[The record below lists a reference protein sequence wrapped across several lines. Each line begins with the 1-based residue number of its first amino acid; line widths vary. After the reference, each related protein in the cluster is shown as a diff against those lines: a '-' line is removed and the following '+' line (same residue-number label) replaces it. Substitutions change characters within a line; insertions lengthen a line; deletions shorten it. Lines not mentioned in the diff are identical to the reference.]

1 MADLEDLR
9 QRIDDL
15 PKYRYDTKTADGTA
29 TKFQV
34 SKYPIESN
42 TGTVTV
48 AGVVYGTGNY
58 TLNGTAGLLAFGTA
72 PTNAA
77 QVVAEYNCTQLN
89 GTLLGDILTR
99 NGNVLDLAA
108 AEALEVR
115 AAGAAAF
122 FSFIS
127 GDVKVDKKGIAK
139 AYMELAEHLRK
150 NYYASERQGA
160 VDTSVELTHMDQEQ
174 EYGD

>member
-42 TGTVTV
+42 SGTITV
-48 AGVVYGTGNY
+48 GGSVYGSSGY
-58 TLNGTAGLLAFGTA
+58 TLNGTSGVVSFTSAPSNGT
-72 PTNAA
+72 
-77 QVVAEYNCTQLN
+77 QIIAEYTCTQLN
-89 GTLLGDILTR
+89 GTHLNDILTK
-99 NGNVLDLAA
+99 NGQDVELAA

-115 AAGAAAF
+115 AAGAASY
-122 FSFIS
+122 FSFVS
-127 GDVKVDKKGIAK
+127 GDVKIDKTKIATDFMK
-139 AYMELAEHLRK
+139 LAEQIRA
-150 NYYASERQGA
+150 NYYAPERQA
-160 VDTSVELTHMDQEQ
+160 TVDTQVEWEYQDQEQ
-174 EYGD
+174 TGD